1 MVAPFSIDGAS
12 SNSGAVQTWARGQR
26 CIIPAESFFEP
37 CWETGK
43 HVAWRF
49 CRADGAPWGL
59 AGLWN
64 AWTDPETGEIVQSYT
79 IVTLNADS
87 HPLMSRMHRPDLKR
101 PLNLQDKRSV
111 VPIALADVDAWL
123 TASTQDAAA
132 LVRLAPAED
141 FEGGPATAS

>member
-1 MVAPFSIDGAS
+1 M
-12 SNSGAVQTWARGQR
+12 SGGGGGG
-26 CIIPAESFFEP
+26 SGG
-37 CWETGK
+37 ETGK

-64 AWTDPETGEIVQSYT
+64 AWTDPELGEIVQSYAML
-79 IVTLNADS
+79 TLIADS
-87 HPLMSRMHRPDLKR
+87 HPQMSRMHRPDLKR

-132 LVRLAPAED
+132 RVRLAPAED

>member
-1 MVAPFSIDGAS
+1 M
-12 SNSGAVQTWARGQR
+12 
-26 CIIPAESFFEP
+26 
-37 CWETGK
+37 
-43 HVAWRF
+43 AWRF
-49 CRADGAPWGL
+49 RRVDGSPWGL
-59 AGLWN
+59 AGLRN
-64 AWTDPETGEIVQSYT
+64 AWTDRETGEIVQSYT
-79 IVTLNADS
+79 MVTLNADS

-132 LVRLAPAED
+132 LVRLAPAVD